1 MNDPDVHHVQVIR
14 MSLTLL
20 LLFAAVL
27 IVGVL
32 VGVLAKMPVRQIAV
46 MCIGMA
52 AVALVFYGLAELV

>member
-1 MNDPDVHHVQVIR
+1 
-14 MSLTLL
+14 MSMTLP

-27 IVGVL
+27 VVGVL

-46 MCIGMA
+46 MCVGMA

>member
-1 MNDPDVHHVQVIR
+1 
-14 MSLTLL
+14 MSMTLP

-32 VGVLAKMPVRQIAV
+32 VGVLAKMPVRQIAA

>member
-1 MNDPDVHHVQVIR
+1 
-14 MSLTLL
+14 MSMTLA

-27 IVGVL
+27 VVGVL

-46 MCIGMA
+46 MCAGMA